1 MNEMEELSS
10 LAQVAEIAERFEDA
24 AKYMEDLI
32 KKKKEDLTKEE
43 KNIFYNSNKY
53 IINSKRCALRTTNI
67 LEEKE
72 KKHSTQYI
80 PIVTNY
86 KNILESEINDI
97 SKNIINI
104 INNYLLKKTLSDES
118 KVFYLKMKADYCRYI
133 CEIINTNENQI
144 YVEESEKCYK
154 EANDL
159 VQNFPWTN
167 PIRLGLSLNYS
178 VFYYEIKKNVNQ
190 AIKIAKEAIKGAK
203 KQFDKIK
210 EEEDKDGGVT
220 LQTLKENVLIW
231 EKE

>member
-220 LQTLKENVLIW
+220 LQTLKENVLLW